1 MEIDMSFEND
11 PTLKFVREHADDDV
25 MKLALK
31 ASEYKGVDMDVALMQ
46 IAGRQ
51 MAKRKLPTWS
61 RMEYVL
67 FPPHI
72 NLEQCSSEKAARYK
86 AVVAARMCGKRRKLM
101 VDLTGG
107 YGVDFTI
114 LAQLFDFS
122 IYVERDIGLCEMVF
136 INLEFFNL
144 GDKTEVHNA
153 DGTHFLKKIKN
164 ADLIYIDPSRRDDN
178 GGRTYA
184 LSDCEPDA
192 LRLLPEMMCRG
203 RVVMMKLSPM
213 LDWHKLVADLKLF
226 ISEIHI
232 VSVDGE
238 CKELLAVFKRGPVKE
253 IKLFCATDNYNIHF
267 KESEWNLPQQIF
279 SGDINSLN
287 GSYLYE
293 PDAAMMKAGCFGA
306 LCHRYHVKALDE
318 NSHLFVRNSLVNDF
332 PGRKF
337 LIKDVTTMNKH
348 SLADALKNIDN
359 AAVAVRNFPLTADA
373 LAKRLKLKNGSDK
386 YVFGTTAQEKHIII
400 ISDKI

>member
-1 MEIDMSFEND
+1 MSFEND

-86 AVVAARMCGKRRKLM
+86 AVVAARVCGKHRKRM

-107 YGVDFTI
+107 YGVDFTL
-114 LAQLFDFS
+114 LAPLFDSS
-122 IYVERDIGLCEMVF
+122 IYIERDRGLCEVVSV
-136 INLEFFNL
+136 NLVFFNL
-144 GDKTEVHNA
+144 GDKTEVYNA
-153 DGTHFLKKIKN
+153 DGTQFLKTIKS
-164 ADLIYIDPSRRDDN
+164 ADLIFIDPSRRDDR

-192 LRLLPEMMCRG
+192 LQLLPEMLERG

-213 LDWHKLVADLKLF
+213 LDWHKTVADLRPF
-226 ISEIHI
+226 ISEMHI

-238 CKELLAVFKRGPVKE
+238 CKELLAIIAKDITNE
-253 IKLFCATDNYNIHF
+253 ITIFCATDNYNIHF
-267 KESEWNLPQQIF
+267 KESECNLPQQIF

-306 LCHRYHVKALDE
+306 LCSRYDVEALDL
-318 NSHLFVRNSLVNDF
+318 NSHLFVSSSLVNDF

-337 LIKDVTTMNKH
+337 RIKDVTTMNKR

-359 AAVAVRNFPLTADA
+359 AAVAVRNFPLSADA

-386 YVFGTTAQEKHIII
+386 YIFGTTAQEKHIII